1 MKCMIKENSKAP
13 IFNLPSSN
21 NQNFEINKNLNQYLV
36 IYFYPRDNTPGCT
49 NEAKDFSKL
58 YKEFKKLDCEI
69 VGISKDNIESHK
81 KFIDKFKIPFQLLSD
96 EKMVALKKYGV
107 WGEKSMYG
115 KKFMGIK
122 RTTVLI
128 NPKGQILKIWNN
140 VKVTDHA
147 KEVLNFLK
155 EVI

>member
-1 MKCMIKENSKAP
+1 MKEKELAP
-13 IFNLPSSN
+13 NFKIPSSN
-21 NQNFEINKNLNQYLV
+21 NKEFELKKNKNKFLI

-58 YKEFKKLDCEI
+58 YKEFKKLNCDI
-69 VGISKDNIESHK
+69 FGISKDSV
-81 KFIDKFKIPFQLLSD
+81 PFQLLSD
-96 EKMVALKKYGV
+96 EKIVALKKYGA

-128 NPKGQILKIWNN
+128 SPKGKIIKIWNN
-140 VKVTDHA
+140 VKVKDHA
-147 KEVLNFLK
+147 KEVLSCLK
-155 EVI
+155 EAI